1 MEVSDEERKE
11 VASNVEPFLRNFY
24 ASDIYDGLKSH
35 PRDGWLE
42 VEEFSSFLLDH
53 IKINLVIDCAI
64 KEGEGK
70 TKWLTKLVNPVII
83 LCMGKVKSFGDT
95 VRHLRE
101 KKGYSIKNLAG
112 SLDVNYTYLSKIEN
126 NKSIPSE
133 EFIEKIAHIFNCD
146 PEELKARAGKIPED
160 IKKILRENPRNAIDY
175 LRREFGGTGSRR

>member
-1 MEVSDEERKE
+1 
-11 VASNVEPFLRNFY
+11 
-24 ASDIYDGLKSH
+24 
-35 PRDGWLE
+35 
-42 VEEFSSFLLDH
+42 
-53 IKINLVIDCAI
+53 
-64 KEGEGK
+64 
-70 TKWLTKLVNPVII
+70 
-83 LCMGKVKSFGDT
+83 MGKVKSFGDT

-112 SLDVNYTYLSKIEN
+112 PLDVNYTYLSKIEN

-175 LRREFGGTGSRR
+175 LRRQFGGTGSRR